1 MSVRRRA
8 IRDRLERE
16 GMRRAEY
23 ARMKAAIEAIQAMCK
38 RKILA
43 GESNVTAEELSACFS
58 EQHSEKP

>member
-1 MSVRRRA
+1 
-8 IRDRLERE
+8 
-16 GMRRAEY
+16 MRRAEY